1 MDKLLIVLSW
11 FFTII
16 VTVTAILSLVLII
29 WLGHLAFT
37 HLGIVGGLIYIFVV
51 LAILSD

>member
-11 FFTII
+11 FLTLI
-16 VTVTAILSLVLII
+16 VTVSAVLFVVLII
-29 WLGHLAFT
+29 WLGQLAFT
-37 HLGIVGGLIYIFVV
+37 HFGIVGGLIYIFVV